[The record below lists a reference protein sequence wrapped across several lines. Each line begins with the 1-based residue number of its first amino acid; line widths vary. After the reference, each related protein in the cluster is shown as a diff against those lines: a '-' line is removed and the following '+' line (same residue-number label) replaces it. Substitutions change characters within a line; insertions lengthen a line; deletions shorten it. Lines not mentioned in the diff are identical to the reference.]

1 MRIDL
6 TIPPNTQPSAPLSK
20 FFVFM
25 EAPVISRET
34 IEIPKGHAYLTGLQ
48 MYAGGRFFHVLPEAN
63 SGSDWITSDGVT
75 IEKGIRVPLEAPRYM
90 LEFRAYNQDG
100 RYAHTFHIDIS

>member
-6 TIPPNTQPSAPLSK
+6 TVPPNTQPAAPLSR
-20 FFVFM
+20 FFVFT
-25 EAPVISRET
+25 EAEYISSEI

-48 MYAGGRFFHVLPEAN
+48 MYAGGRVFPVLPEAF
-63 SGSDWITSDGVT
+63 SGSQWITSDGVT
-75 IEKGIRVPLEAPRYM
+75 IAKNIRVPLEAPRYM

-100 RYAHTFHIDIS
+100 RYAHTFHIDIG